1 MSAPVRSEF
10 NITPLVD
17 VVLVLLIIFM
27 VLTPML
33 HRGKDV
39 KLPPGAG
46 APPGPPALTVT
57 LLADGQLFVENAAAS
72 MTMLEAQLRAA
83 PRLVVRA
90 DEQVEY
96 CKLRGVL
103 ALAQRTRLRGVS
115 LAARGR

>member
-1 MSAPVRSEF
+1 MAAPRSEI

-39 KLPPGAG
+39 KLPPGSG

-57 LLADGQLFVENAAAS
+57 LLADGQLFVENGAAS
-72 MTMLEAQLRAA
+72 ASMLEAQLRAA
-83 PRLVVRA
+83 MRLVVRA

-96 CKLRGVL
+96 GSVRSLL
-103 ALAQRTRLRGVS
+103 ALARRTRLRGVS